1 MDVYQLLIFQL
12 IAHILADF
20 IFQSPKVAESK
31 NENGFKSKYLY
42 LHAFIVFL
50 TSFILSFQW
59 LFVIASISIALSHFL
74 LDGFKQH
81 ILQSKSM
88 RSVWFFVDQI
98 LHLLII
104 TAVVF
109 LFNHYFYLKPII
121 THGLSNHQLLIML
134 AYLLVLKPTN
144 VVIKEIFNLYH
155 ISISIKDNEELLNAG
170 KLIGNIER
178 VLTLTLVLLN
188 QYEIVGFIFA
198 AKSIL
203 RFKDSDTSR
212 TEYVL
217 IGTLLSFGIAILL
230 GIGISLIK

>member
-12 IAHILADF
+12 IAHVLADF
-20 IFQSPKVAESK
+20 IFQSPRAAESK
-31 NENGFKSKYLY
+31 NLSGFASKYLY
-42 LHAFIVFL
+42 LHALIVFL

-59 LFVIASISIALSHFL
+59 LFIFASLIIALSHLL
-74 LDGFKQH
+74 LDGFKQYMNR
-81 ILQSKSM
+81 IKFLKS
-88 RSVWFFVDQI
+88 SCFFFDQM
-98 LHLLII
+98 LHVLVIV
-104 TAVVF
+104 AVVF
-109 LFNHYFYLKPII
+109 LFKHFFNIKPVIDFHLNNHHLLILFAYILILKPSNII
-121 THGLSNHQLLIML
+121 
-134 AYLLVLKPTN
+134 
-144 VVIKEIFNLYH
+144 IKEVFNVYN
-155 ISISIKDNEELLNAG
+155 ISISVEDNEELLNAG

-203 RFKDSDTSR
+203 RFKDTDTSR

-230 GIGISLIK
+230 GIGLKLIK